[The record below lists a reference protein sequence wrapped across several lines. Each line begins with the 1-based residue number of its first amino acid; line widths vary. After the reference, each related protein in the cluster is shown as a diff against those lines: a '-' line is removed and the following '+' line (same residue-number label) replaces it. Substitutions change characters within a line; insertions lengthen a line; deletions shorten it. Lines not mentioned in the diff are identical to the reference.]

1 MLYLREQ
8 EYFRNPTPE
17 TSKNPWVATLRAGSD
32 PWPKTNDFG
41 TESVILIG
49 FM

>member
-8 EYFRNPTPE
+8 EYSEILLLRQV
-17 TSKNPWVATLRAGSD
+17 KIRGLQTLRAGSD
-32 PWPKTNDFG
+32 PCPKTNDFG